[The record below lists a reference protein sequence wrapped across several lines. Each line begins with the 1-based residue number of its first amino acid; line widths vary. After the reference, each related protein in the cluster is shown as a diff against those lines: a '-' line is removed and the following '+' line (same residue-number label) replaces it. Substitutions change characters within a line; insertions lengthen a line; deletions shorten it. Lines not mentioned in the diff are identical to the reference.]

1 MAILVFNSHGFIALS
16 RLKSDVDQL
25 SVSIDSLHRELDSLE
40 FEIERLMSDS
50 LYLEKMVREIL
61 GWGYSD
67 EYIIRFVHPDST
79 ETSF

>member
-1 MAILVFNSHGFIALS
+1 
-16 RLKSDVDQL
+16 
-25 SVSIDSLHRELDSLE
+25 
-40 FEIERLMSDS
+40 MSDS